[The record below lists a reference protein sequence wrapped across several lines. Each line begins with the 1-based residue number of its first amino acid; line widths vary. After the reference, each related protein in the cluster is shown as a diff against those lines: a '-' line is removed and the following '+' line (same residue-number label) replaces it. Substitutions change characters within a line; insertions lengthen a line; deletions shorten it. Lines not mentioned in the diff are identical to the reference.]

1 MKDLL
6 DKGAVLQRDK
16 ETYAIAP
23 HIPAGLISSD
33 QLRKLADVADK
44 YKVSAIK
51 VTAAQRIALV
61 GLKEED
67 IDNAWNDLGMKP
79 GAAIGLCVR
88 SIKTCP
94 GTTFCK
100 RGFRDSVKLG
110 LELDDRYHGMNLPNK
125 LKIGVS
131 GCPNSCADNHT
142 RDIGL
147 MGMPKGWTIFV
158 GGKGGTIPR
167 LGNRLIMNV
176 PDDKVLDI
184 VDKIVR
190 VYSENA
196 KGKERLGS
204 YIDRIGLD
212 EFKSIVNLDHFL
224 Q

>member
-16 ETYAIAP
+16 KTYAIAP
-23 HIPAGLISSD
+23 HVPAGLITSD

-44 YKVSAIK
+44 YNAKAIK
-51 VTAAQRIALV
+51 ITAAQRIALV
-61 GLKEED
+61 GLEEND
-67 IDNAWNDLGMKP
+67 IDSAWQDLGMKP

-94 GTTFCK
+94 GTSFCK
-100 RGFRDSVKLG
+100 RGFKDSVSIG
-110 LELDDRYHGMNLPNK
+110 LKLDDRYHGMNLPNK

-147 MGMPKGWTIFV
+147 MGTPKGWTIFV

-167 LGNRLIMNV
+167 LGDRLVMGI
-176 PDDKVLDI
+176 PDEKVLDLVDDI
-184 VDKIVR
+184 VNL
-190 VYSENA
+190 YSDNA
-196 KGKERLGS
+196 NNKERLGA
-204 YIDRIGLD
+204 YIDRVGFE
-212 EFKSIVNLDHFL
+212 EFAANFDLAKYKN
-224 Q
+224 

>member
-6 DKGAVLQRDK
+6 EKGAVLQRDK

-23 HIPAGLISSD
+23 HIPAGLVTSD

-44 YKVSAIK
+44 YNVSAIK
-51 VTAAQRIALV
+51 ITAAQRIALV
-61 GLKEED
+61 GLKEDD
-67 IDNAWNDLGMKP
+67 IDSAWNDLGMKP

-94 GTTFCK
+94 GTSFCK
-100 RGFRDSVKLG
+100 RGFRDSVSMG
-110 LELDDRYHGMNLPNK
+110 LKLDDRYHGMDLPNK

-147 MGMPKGWTIFV
+147 MGTPKGWTVFV

-167 LGNRLIMNV
+167 LGDRLIMNV
-176 PDDKVLDI
+176 PDDKVLELVDEI
-184 VDKIVR
+184 VNI
-190 VYSENA
+190 YSNNA
-196 KGKERLGS
+196 NNKQRLGS
-204 YIDRIGLD
+204 YIDSIGFD
-212 EFKSIVNLDHFL
+212 TFKSMINLDKNI